1 MRPTTITGGHSTAV
15 RTSFSL
21 AIGWALAALASVNL
35 GALAQGPDGP
45 PPGPDGP
52 GGPPA
57 AFGGPGGPGM
67 GGPRFGGPMQ
77 EEVKVVKRFDKDGDG
92 RLNLAERQTARES
105 LSKERPSGGMMG
117 GPRFGPR
124 GGNTEPVVAG
134 AKLAAADVKN
144 YPEAAAY
151 DPSVLRT
158 VFLKFEEPNWEE
170 TLAAFKNTD
179 VEVPAQ
185 MIIDGKTYAD
195 VGVHFR
201 GMSSYGMVSEGRK
214 RSLNL
219 ALDFVHKDQNFGGY
233 RTLNLLNAH
242 EDPSFLRAVLYLQA
256 ARDYLPSPKANLV
269 RVVINGESW
278 GIYTSVQQFNKDFTK
293 EAFGSTK
300 GNRWKVT
307 GNPGGGGSLAYLGD
321 DVASY
326 RRLYEIKTKDDP
338 KSWAGLIQ
346 LCKVLNETP
355 ATQLET
361 ALTPLLD
368 VDGALRFLALENT
381 LINNDGYWIRASDY
395 SLYQD
400 EKGVFHVLIHDA
412 NEAFARPGGPGFG
425 GGPGGRGGFGPGMF
439 LAPQWLSQGDKDG
452 DKKLS
457 RTELS
462 SLAGSWFDSLSEGK
476 SEPLNQERFAANL
489 GTVLPPP
496 QGFGPAPGGGRGAP
510 GPGPGPG
517 MFIGGG
523 LFTALDA
530 NKDGTLSREEMK
542 EMFAKWADTWD
553 ASKSGTVNEDQI
565 REGLNQTLASGFG
578 GGRQR
583 RQGGPPGFGG
593 GASIKGVELD
603 PLFAANDATKPL
615 ISKLLAV
622 PAWRAKYLGY
632 VRDIAE
638 KWLDWQRV
646 GPIAQKYHD
655 LIAADVQADT
665 HKLDSTEAFEKS
677 LSDSGATEAGAGAGG
692 GFPGRE
698 AIGLK
703 VFAEQRRTYL
713 LNLPGVKDAVLP

>member
-1 MRPTTITGGHSTAV
+1 
-15 RTSFSL
+15 
-21 AIGWALAALASVNL
+21 
-35 GALAQGPDGP
+35 
-45 PPGPDGP
+45 
-52 GGPPA
+52 
-57 AFGGPGGPGM
+57 M

-77 EEVKVVKRFDKDGDG
+77 QEVKVLKRFDMDGDG
-92 RLNLAERQTARES
+92 RLNLAERQTAREA
-105 LSKERPSGGMMG
+105 LAKERPAGGMM

-124 GGNTEPVVAG
+124 GGNTEAVAPG
-134 AKLAAADVKN
+134 PKLSATDVQRYPDAA
-144 YPEAAAY
+144 PY

-158 VFLKFEEPNWEE
+158 VFLQFEEPNWEE
-170 TLAAFKNTD
+170 TLAAFKDTD

-185 MIIDGKTYAD
+185 VTIDGKSYPD

-201 GMSSYGMVSEGRK
+201 GMSSYGMVSEGHK

-219 ALDFVHKDQNFGGY
+219 SLDFVHKDQNFGGY

-293 EAFGSTK
+293 EAFGSSK
-300 GNRWKVT
+300 GSRWKVT

-338 KSWAGLIQ
+338 KAWAELIR
-346 LCKVLNETP
+346 LCKVLSETP
-355 ATQLET
+355 ADQLEA
-361 ALTPLLD
+361 ALQPILD
-368 VDGALRFLALENT
+368 VDGVLRFLALENA

-400 EKGVFHVLIHDA
+400 EKGLFHVIIHDV

-425 GGPGGRGGFGPGMF
+425 GGRGGFGPGMF

-452 DKKLS
+452 DRKLS
-457 RTELS
+457 KAEL
-462 SLAGSWFDSLSEGK
+462 AAVADHWFDKLSEGK
-476 SEPLNQERFAANL
+476 SEPLNQERFSANL
-489 GTVLPPP
+489 ATVLPPP
-496 QGFGPAPGGGRGAP
+496 QGFGPPDGGRG
-510 GPGPGPG
+510 GPGPAA
-517 MFIGGG
+517 FIGAS
-523 LFTALDA
+523 LFTAFDA
-530 NKDGTLSREEMK
+530 DKDGALARDEMK
-542 EMFAKWADTWD
+542 ATFAKWADAWD
-553 ASKSGTVNEDQI
+553 PNKSGAITEDQI
-565 REGLNQTLASGFG
+565 REGLNQTLAGGFG

-583 RQGGPPGFGG
+583 REGGRPGGPPGFGG
-593 GASIKGVELD
+593 GGGGASVKGVELD
-603 PLFAANDATKPL
+603 PLFAANDANKPL

-622 PAWRAKYLGY
+622 PAWRAKYLAY

-646 GPIAQKYHD
+646 GPVAQKYHD
-655 LIAADVQADT
+655 LIAADVRTDT
-665 HKLDSTEAFEKS
+665 RKLDSTEAFERS
-677 LSDSGATEAGAGAGG
+677 LTDSGASQSAPTAGG

-703 VFAEQRRTYL
+703 AFVDQRRAYL
-713 LNLPGVKDAVLP
+713 LSLPGVKNAVLP